1 MSKPLNTH
9 IREGDNPEITE
20 ERLKGTFNTD
30 YLSAK
35 LWNGYNKLRRRREI
49 AQYVED
55 HPELHDPYPTDFM
68 DRQEKLEN
76 ASRKVLLWMEHME
89 KAIDMGDQQEGMYFG
104 SLVTGIDGHPL
115 GIHLIMTIPAL
126 LNNAD
131 DEQLD
136 ELLPKALS
144 REFIAT
150 YSQTELG
157 HGTNL
162 SKLETTATYDPKTQE
177 WILDTPTITA
187 TKWWPGNLGK
197 SANYNVVMA
206 QLITQGKN
214 YGPHPFFVQVR
225 DEKTHKVLPGLTVG
239 DIGPKFGMQTTDNG
253 FLQFNKFRVPRRA
266 MLMRNA
272 KVLPDGTYVPP
283 IHPKLG
289 YSSMVFVRSA
299 VVALMSQF
307 LSTAAVVGTRY
318 SVIRRQGEIT
328 PGAGEVKILEY
339 QTQQYRI
346 FPQMARAIAFRFGGI
361 FLLEMYQK
369 VMGQIRQGNT
379 EALADL
385 HAVASGM
392 KAVSTFQTALGIEQ
406 CRMACGGHGY
416 SLASGLPQVYS
427 VAVGGC
433 TYEGENMV
441 LLLQLARYLR
451 KRAAEMK
458 SGGPKETPSPLGEF
472 LFKTG
477 PKVSRI
483 GTNTP
488 PGDYEP
494 LYESFEHVA
503 RRLTLEAFEKT
514 EKLKRQGLST
524 EIAINNSAVDW
535 RRASHAFTRVAL
547 ARIFGSQVKTCDDRG
562 TQEVLNELLKL
573 YLYYEIGEAAAEL
586 LEDGFADGQQIKF
599 AKQQVLNCL
608 EKIRPNAVSIVDS
621 FDLTDREL
629 NSVLGR
635 RDGHVYENML
645 EWAKKSPLNKQEV
658 MPFHH
663 QTLGKMMEEARQ
675 KAKM

>member
-1 MSKPLNTH
+1 MSKHLNTW

-20 ERLKGTFNTD
+20 ERLKATFNTD

-35 LWNGYNKLRRRREI
+35 LWNGYDKLKRRREI

-68 DRQEKLEN
+68 EREQKLEN

-89 KAIDMGDQQEGMYFG
+89 KAVDLSDQQEGLYFG
-104 SLVTGIDGHPL
+104 TLITGIDGHPL

-126 LNNAD
+126 MNNAD
-131 DEQLD
+131 EEQLD
-136 ELLPKALS
+136 EWLPKAFS
-144 REFIAT
+144 REFVAT

-177 WILDTPTITA
+177 WILDTPTVTA

-197 SANYNVVMA
+197 SANYTIVMA

-214 YGPHPFFVQVR
+214 HGAHPFFIQVR
-225 DEKTHKVLPGLTVG
+225 DEKTHKVLPGLTIG
-239 DIGPKFGMQTTDNG
+239 DIGPKFGMHATDNG
-253 FLQFNKFRVPRRA
+253 FMQLHKYRVPRRA

-289 YSSMVFVRSA
+289 YSSMIFVRSA

-307 LSTAAVVGTRY
+307 LSTACVVGTRY

-328 PGAGEVKILEY
+328 PGAGEVKILDY

-346 FPQMARAIAFRFGGI
+346 FPHIARAIAFRFGGI
-361 FLLEMYQK
+361 FLLDMYQR
-369 VMGQIRQGNT
+369 VMGQIKQGNT

-392 KAVSTFQTALGIEQ
+392 KAVATFQTALGIEQ
-406 CRMACGGHGY
+406 CRMACGGHGF

-458 SGGPKETPSPLGEF
+458 SGGPKEALTPLVEF
-472 LFKTG
+472 FFKTG
-477 PKVSRI
+477 PRFSRI
-483 GTNTP
+483 GTNVP
-488 PGDYEP
+488 AEDFEP
-494 LYESFEHVA
+494 IHESFEHVA

-514 EKLKRQGLST
+514 ENLKKQGLTT
-524 EIAINNSAVDW
+524 EIALNNSAVDW

-547 ARIFGSQVKTCDDRG
+547 ARIFGTRVQQCEDRG
-562 TQEVLNELLKL
+562 TQQVLNDILKL
-573 YLYYEIGEAAAEL
+573 YLYYEVGEAAAEL

-599 AKQQVLNCL
+599 AKQQVLDTL
-608 EKIRPNAVSIVDS
+608 GKIRPNAISIVDA
-621 FDLTDREL
+621 FDFNDREL

-663 QTLGKMMEEARQ
+663 QYLGKMMEEAKQ
-675 KAKM
+675 KSKM